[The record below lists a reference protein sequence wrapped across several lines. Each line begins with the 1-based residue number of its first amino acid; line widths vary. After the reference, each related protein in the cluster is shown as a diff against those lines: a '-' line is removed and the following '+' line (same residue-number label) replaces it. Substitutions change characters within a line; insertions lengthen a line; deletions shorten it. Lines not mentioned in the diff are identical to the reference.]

1 MASTASTIS
10 KSARSPSATSS
21 EISAAMLL
29 VSLPTPTV
37 DNSVM
42 MSPPGTAKG
51 PSASA
56 VTTSTS
62 DLSSTSPSTDSSDSE
77 GEAKNDYT
85 AAIVGGS
92 ITGVALIHV
101 SQIKKGWF
109 SKSQL
114 RMNEMARHFYS
125 KVLQPRLHLQEKNST
140 VVRSCKVKE
149 REDIRSRQFLSVSV

>member
-1 MASTASTIS
+1 MQ
-10 KSARSPSATSS
+10 
-21 EISAAMLL
+21 MVNYCLL
-29 VSLPTPTV
+29 YYFL
-37 DNSVM
+37 
-42 MSPPGTAKG
+42 
-51 PSASA
+51 
-56 VTTSTS
+56 
-62 DLSSTSPSTDSSDSE
+62 